1 MNTTGAKE
9 FVRALQDLGVK
20 DVFCITG
27 AGNLALVDEIF
38 LAGYSVHY
46 FHHEQAA
53 AMAAIG
59 YWRATGRLPLVL
71 VTTGGGTS
79 NVATGVL
86 SAFLDSVPILVV
98 SGNES
103 SYHISAMHGMRAFGV
118 QGYDSV
124 EFLNPI
130 SKHSERISAASD
142 IFSLTTLAGKYAL
155 TDRKGPVHLDLPMD
169 IQRKSIGDFSE
180 PTEAVSALSV
190 RVELSKNPLALS
202 LDLDDLLSRITAS
215 KRPLIYVGQ
224 GLTEH
229 NAILDFCRRN
239 LIPFVASWSAIDKYS
254 DVDDLNIGRV
264 GIYGDRAANQLV
276 QQADL
281 ILCLGTRLS
290 IPQVGYD
297 RTDFG
302 RLALKIV
309 VDIDPTELQKH
320 PRTGYLTLLGDANLL
335 ATEISSQEAINS
347 ERKKWLDQIAST
359 RTLLPRFE
367 EEAKRDLGETY
378 VHSLAFINDLNELL
392 DENAIIVTDVGAG
405 LLSGHYALQANSKRT
420 IFTSQGLGEMGFG
433 LPGAIGAAIGARSE
447 AKPRQV
453 VCLNTD
459 GGIMFNLQ
467 ELQTLVTKR
476 LPIKLVVFNNDGY
489 SMIRISQ
496 ANLFEGRF
504 AGSDSGADI
513 SFPRF
518 ENLAKGF
525 GLNYLKWAANS
536 KTDALSEALR
546 SPHAVLI
553 EVIMN
558 PEQKYLPRLGTRKL
572 PDGSLTSPGL
582 EDLDPP
588 LTSAVM
594 DEVQKVFR
602 SE

>member
-9 FVRALQDLGVK
+9 FVRALQDLGID

-27 AGNLALVDEIF
+27 AGNLALVDEIS
-38 LAGYSVHY
+38 LAGHTIHY

-59 YWRATGRLPLVL
+59 YWRITNRLPLVL

-86 SAFLDSVPILVV
+86 SAYLDSVPVLVV

-103 SYHISAMHGMRAFGV
+103 SYHISAMQGMRAYGV

-124 EFLNPI
+124 EFLKPI
-130 SKHSERISAASD
+130 AKHSERITSASD
-142 IFSLTTLAGKYAL
+142 VYALTSSAGSFAL
-155 TDRKGPVHLDLPMD
+155 TDRQGPVHLDLPMD
-169 IQRKSIGDFSE
+169 IQRKSLSDVLE
-180 PTEAVSALSV
+180 PSQAVQELKEALSAAKSALEFSFDANDI
-190 RVELSKNPLALS
+190 LQHISS
-202 LDLDDLLSRITAS
+202 S
-215 KRPLIYVGQ
+215 KRPLVYVGQ

-229 NAILDFCRRN
+229 QSIVEFCHRN
-239 LIPFVASWSAIDKYS
+239 SIPFAASWSAMQNYS
-254 DVDDLNIGRV
+254 DLDNLNIGRV
-264 GIYGDRAANQLV
+264 GIYGDRAANQIV

-297 RTDFG
+297 RSDFG

-320 PRTGYLTLLGDANLL
+320 PKDGYLPLLGDANALTKAIFDKN
-335 ATEISSQEAINS
+335 ATNSDRDLWLSQISDA
-347 ERKKWLDQIAST
+347 K
-359 RTLLPRFE
+359 TLLPRFE
-367 EEAKRDLGETY
+367 EESKRSLAGDY
-378 VHSLAFINDLNELL
+378 VHSLAFINILNEEL
-392 DENAIIVTDVGAG
+392 DQDAIVATDVGAG
-405 LLSGHYALQANSKRT
+405 LLSGHYALEANSQRT

-433 LPGAIGAAIGARSE
+433 LPGAIGAAIGTRLD

-467 ELQTLVTKR
+467 EMQTLVTKN
-476 LPIKLVVFNNDGY
+476 LPIKLVVFNNNGY

-496 ANLFEGRF
+496 ANLFDGRF
-504 AGSDSGADI
+504 AGSDSGPDL
-513 SFPRF
+513 SFPSF
-518 ENLAKGF
+518 ENLARGF
-525 GLNYLKWAANS
+525 GISYLKWDANS
-536 KTDALSEALR
+536 KNETLVAALNS
-546 SPHAVLI
+546 SDPVLI
-553 EVIMN
+553 EVIMD
-558 PEQKYLPRLGTRKL
+558 PEQRYLPRLGTRKL
-572 PDGSLTSPGL
+572 ADGSLTSPGI

-588 LTSAVM
+588 I
-594 DEVQKVFR
+594 
-602 SE
+602 SEALLAQVKKAFYSE